1 MSGAIPPLT
10 QYAFMAWC
18 LAKAKGQL
26 YLYLYHAMKAYWGSG
41 GIARHIFDLGSIWRR
56 AVYGA
61 RQRHA
66 FRFGD
71 DS

>member
-26 YLYLYHAMKAYWGSG
+26 YLYLYHAMKAYWRSG
-41 GIARHIFDLGSIWRR
+41 RIAPCIFDFGTRR
-56 AVYGA
+56 
-61 RQRHA
+61 R
-66 FRFGD
+66 
-71 DS
+71 